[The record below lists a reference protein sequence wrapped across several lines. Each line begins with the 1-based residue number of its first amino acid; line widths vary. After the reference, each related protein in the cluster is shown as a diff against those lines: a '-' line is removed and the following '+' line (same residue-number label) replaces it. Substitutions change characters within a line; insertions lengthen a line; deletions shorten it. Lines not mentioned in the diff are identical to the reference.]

1 MKRSSQKV
9 NTRSTKLAEK
19 LDAKNNLL
27 HHIYE
32 ISSLLTR
39 SPDLDEV
46 LNEIADRAMHG
57 LRFDRAIVMLLN
69 EDGTKLECKCV
80 KGFTPQGEKR
90 AWDKPLIMARH
101 TSFETRVVSKGIPLF
116 IPDTKNAQEMTWIDN
131 VINRYQERKSVLYVP
146 LKIKDKILGFLG
158 VDRFRT
164 RMKITQDDVESLVY
178 FANQAS
184 VIIENARLYKAVSD
198 GKILSESIINC
209 SVNGVIVSDLT
220 GNILNANPRAE
231 EILGIGK
238 NEMLQMRIQDVFKF
252 DQAER
257 RKIYRALVHNENIYY
272 FDYNYS
278 RPDGKRLI
286 LNLGGFAVID
296 ENRNSLG
303 AVTAITDMTEK
314 KKMDDYLMRVERL
327 AALGRIA
334 AGIAHEIRNPL
345 AGIYMTAQNLERE
358 IGGNSAAGNDLQ
370 NILQEIDRIEKLIR
384 DVLNLIRPMPLQIEE
399 VDIHQLLLTTM
410 ALLKKEMS
418 QKNITLKTELNAGHG
433 HLKADSNRLRQ
444 VFLNLTLNAI
454 EAISDI
460 DGLIE
465 VKTYAIRGDDG
476 TDNWMAIHFKDNGI
490 GIPAGHLDK
499 VFDPFFTTKTV
510 GTGLGLTVSHKI
522 IQDHRG
528 MIEVESE
535 EHNGTTIRVLL
546 PLEGI
551 DFANEPGVHS

>member
-1 MKRSSQKV
+1 MKRNLPNRDSA
-9 NTRSTKLAEK
+9 RIKLAEK
-19 LDAKNNLL
+19 LGAKNNLL

-39 SPDLDEV
+39 SPNLDEV

-57 LRFDRAIVMLLN
+57 LHFDRAIVMLLN

-90 AWDKPLIMARH
+90 AWDKPLVMGRH
-101 TSFETRVVSKGIPLF
+101 KSFETRVVSQGIPLF
-116 IPDTKNAQEMTWIDN
+116 IPDTENAKDMSWIDGI
-131 VINRYQERKSVLYVP
+131 INRYQERKSVLYVP
-146 LKIKDKILGFLG
+146 LKIKDKVLGFLG

-198 GKILSESIINC
+198 EKILSESIINC
-209 SVNGVIVSDLT
+209 SVNGVIISDLT
-220 GNILNANPRAE
+220 GNILNVNPRAE
-231 EILGIGK
+231 EILGISR
-238 NEMLQMRIQDVFKF
+238 NEMLRMQIQDIFKF

-257 RKIYRALVHNENIYY
+257 RKIYRALIHNENIYY
-272 FDYNYS
+272 FDLNYS

-358 IGGNSAAGNDLQ
+358 IGEHSAAGNDLQ
-370 NILQEIDRIEKLIR
+370 NIMQEIDRIEKLIR

-418 QKNITLKTELNAGHG
+418 QKNISLKTDLNADRGY
-433 HLKADSNRLRQ
+433 LRADSNRLRQ

-454 EAISDI
+454 EAISDQ

-465 VKTYAIRGDDG
+465 VKTDATRGNDG
-476 TDNWMAIHFKDNGI
+476 AASWMAIHFRDNGI

-499 VFDPFFTTKTV
+499 IFDPFFTTKTV

-535 EHNGTTIRVLL
+535 EHRGTTIKILL
-546 PLEGI
+546 PLEG
-551 DFANEPGVHS
+551 

>member
-1 MKRSSQKV
+1 
-9 NTRSTKLAEK
+9 
-19 LDAKNNLL
+19 
-27 HHIYE
+27 
-32 ISSLLTR
+32 
-39 SPDLDEV
+39 
-46 LNEIADRAMHG
+46 
-57 LRFDRAIVMLLN
+57 
-69 EDGTKLECKCV
+69 
-80 KGFTPQGEKR
+80 
-90 AWDKPLIMARH
+90 
-101 TSFETRVVSKGIPLF
+101 
-116 IPDTKNAQEMTWIDN
+116 
-131 VINRYQERKSVLYVP
+131 
-146 LKIKDKILGFLG
+146 
-158 VDRFRT
+158 
-164 RMKITQDDVESLVY
+164 MKITQDDVESLVY

-184 VIIENARLYKAVSD
+184 IIIENARLYKAVSD
-198 GKILSESIINC
+198 EKILSESIINC
-209 SVNGVIVSDLT
+209 SVNGVIISDLT
-220 GNILNANPRAE
+220 GNILNVNPRAE
-231 EILGIGK
+231 EILGRSR
-238 NEMLQMRIQDVFKF
+238 NEMLRMRIQDIFKF

-257 RKIYRALVHNENIYY
+257 HKIYRALVHNENIYY
-272 FDYNYS
+272 FDLNYS

-296 ENRNSLG
+296 ENKNTLG

-358 IGGNSAAGNDLQ
+358 IGEHSAAGNDLQ
-370 NILQEIDRIEKLIR
+370 NIMQEIDRIEKLIR

-418 QKNITLKTELNAGHG
+418 QKNISLKTELNAARGV
-433 HLKADSNRLRQ
+433 LRADSNRLRQ

-454 EAISDI
+454 EAISNR

-465 VKTYAIRGDDG
+465 VRTDATRGNDG
-476 TDNWMAIHFKDNGI
+476 AASWMAIHFKDNGI

-499 VFDPFFTTKTV
+499 IFDPFFTTKTV

-522 IQDHRG
+522 VQDHRG

-535 EHNGTTIRVLL
+535 EHRGTTIKVLL
-546 PLEGI
+546 PLE
-551 DFANEPGVHS
+551 D

>member
-1 MKRSSQKV
+1 MKRNLPDRDSV
-9 NTRSTKLAEK
+9 RIKLAEK
-19 LDAKNNLL
+19 LEAKNNLL

-39 SPDLDEV
+39 SPNLDEV

-57 LRFDRAIVMLLN
+57 LHFDRAIVMLLN

-80 KGFTPQGEKR
+80 KGFTLQGEKR
-90 AWDKPLIMARH
+90 AWDKPLIMGRH
-101 TSFETRVVSKGIPLF
+101 KSFETRVVFQGMPLF
-116 IPDTKNAQEMTWIDN
+116 VPDTENAKDMSWIDV

-164 RMKITQDDVESLVY
+164 RMKITQDDIESLVY
-178 FANQAS
+178 FANQVS
-184 VIIENARLYKAVSD
+184 IIIENTRLYKAISD
-198 GKILSESIINC
+198 EKILSESIINC
-209 SVNGVIVSDLT
+209 SVNGIIISDLT
-220 GNILNANPRAE
+220 GNILNVNPRAE
-231 EILGIGK
+231 EILGISR
-238 NEMLQMRIQDVFKF
+238 NEMLRMRIQDIFKF

-257 RKIYRALVHNENIYY
+257 RKIYRALTHNENIYY
-272 FDYNYS
+272 FDFNYS
-278 RPDGKRLI
+278 RPEGKRLI

-345 AGIYMTAQNLERE
+345 AGIYTTAQNLERE
-358 IGGNSAAGNDLQ
+358 IGEHSAAGSDLQ
-370 NILQEIDRIEKLIR
+370 NIMQEIDRIEKLIR

-399 VDIHQLLLTTM
+399 IDIHQLLLTTM

-418 QKNITLKTELNAGHG
+418 QKNISLKTELNAGRG
-433 HLKADSNRLRQ
+433 YLKADSNRLRQ

-454 EAISDI
+454 EAISDH

-465 VKTYAIRGDDG
+465 VKTDATRGNDG
-476 TDNWMAIHFKDNGI
+476 AANWMVIHFKDNG
-490 GIPAGHLDK
+490 
-499 VFDPFFTTKTV
+499 
-510 GTGLGLTVSHKI
+510 
-522 IQDHRG
+522 
-528 MIEVESE
+528 
-535 EHNGTTIRVLL
+535 
-546 PLEGI
+546 
-551 DFANEPGVHS
+551 